1 MSTYKESVRLAS
13 YAGLRELIQ
22 QRGILGALTLAKECG
37 YTSAELLY
45 ISHECDTILNEANE
59 WRDAIAK
66 VGISISCISCY
77 VDIVTKH
84 APFAVDDR
92 SVEAVKRC
100 IDLAEKIGCPLVHHT
115 LVTRL
120 SGGREEY
127 SEVFPYAL
135 AAASEIADYASERKI
150 CVIYEPQGML
160 FNGLDGYSKLFD
172 AMLTKHDNVGI
183 CLDVGNTL
191 WVDEDCYTLTEK
203 YAKHI
208 KHVHV
213 KDYVLGVND
222 STYRTLSGTTIKEVR
237 LGTGIIDLKR
247 VFNILTKSGYRGAFS
262 NEDNSGLS
270 YEANAKNALGI
281 LMK

>member
-66 VGISISCISCY
+66 VGIGISCISCY

-92 SVEAVKRC
+92 SVEAVKQC

-135 AAASEIADYASERKI
+135 AAASEIASYAKERGI
-150 CVIYEPQGML
+150 YVIYEPQGML

-172 AMLTKHDNVGI
+172 AMLSKHENVGI

-191 WVDEDCYTLTEK
+191 WVDEDCYALTEK

-213 KDYVLGVND
+213 KDYVLGVD
-222 STYRTLSGTTIKEVR
+222 EEPHRTLGQTTIKEVA
-237 LGTGIIDLKR
+237 LGSGVIDIQRIL
-247 VFNILTKSGYRGAFS
+247 NILTITRYKGLISV
-262 NEDNSGLS
+262 EDNSGLS
-270 YEANAKNALGI
+270 FECAASNARKI
-281 LMK
+281 IK